1 VSGVVGT
8 DLVFLVVVAAVADS
22 FAQPSTAVVGCYL
35 VAAALVLERMR
46 HYVLFV
52 FTARRY
58 RRVALSATASPPPPL
73 PTSELRPMLVVVI
86 ASVVTL
92 VFTHTA
98 AFDDDGRANI
108 AVRYVLPLAWALVC
122 VVNIVF
128 ARLYDDRASLRA
140 YIKRFVFRDTD
151 DDVRSVGADPSADI
165 VAWSGVEEPAV
176 SGADTFATLSVL
188 EDGDDDDG
196 RSDVTEL
203 LFDGD
208 DTRYSDSRREFIV
221 RAIKR

>member
-1 VSGVVGT
+1 
-8 DLVFLVVVAAVADS
+8 
-22 FAQPSTAVVGCYL
+22 
-35 VAAALVLERMR
+35 
-46 HYVLFV
+46 V

-86 ASVVTL
+86 ASVVML

-98 AFDDDGRANI
+98 AFDDDNDGRANI

-140 YIKRFVFRDTD
+140 YIKRFVFRDAD

-165 VAWSGVEEPAV
+165 VAWSGVEEPVV

-188 EDGDDDDG
+188 EEDDDDDDG